1 MTVQEALNLLIQVSQ
16 QYQGNREDHKMLIQA
31 EDTLKDFVEKSK
43 VKEFPQ
49 AGE

>member
-1 MTVQEALNLLIQVSQ
+1 MSVQEALNLLIQVSQ
-16 QYQGNREDHKMLIQA
+16 QYQGNRKDHEMLIQA
-31 EDTLKDFVEKSK
+31 EDTLQEFVEKSK

>member
-1 MTVQEALNLLIQVSQ
+1 MSVQEALNLLIQVSQ

-31 EDTLKDFVEKSK
+31 EDTLKEFVEKSK